1 MTLLLGA
8 VLIYCLRIVD
18 VSIGTLRTLYMV
30 RGDRLRA
37 VPLAFF
43 ESLVWV
49 IAVSRVMSQLNDPT
63 RLFAYAA
70 GFASGTFTGI
80 TIERWIASG
89 WILARIVE
97 RGIEAKLAEALRQAG
112 FGVTLFHGEGREEPL
127 RLMFVVAPRKRG
139 QEMLELIR
147 QTDADAFVTI
157 DDVQPAM
164 GGYLPASPG
173 ASGVRK

>member
-8 VLIYCLRIVD
+8 FLIYCLRIVD

-49 IAVSRVMSQLNDPT
+49 IAVSRVMSQLDDPT

-97 RGIEAKLAEALRQAG
+97 RGTQT
-112 FGVTLFHGEGREEPL
+112 TL
-127 RLMFVVAPRKRG
+127 V
-139 QEMLELIR
+139 
-147 QTDADAFVTI
+147 
-157 DDVQPAM
+157 
-164 GGYLPASPG
+164 
-173 ASGVRK
+173 

>member
-97 RGIEAKLAEALRQAG
+97 RGPEVKVAQAARDAG
-112 FGVTLFHGEGREEPL
+112 FGVTLFHGEGRDEPL

-139 QEMLELIR
+139 QEMMELIR

>member
-1 MTLLLGA
+1 
-8 VLIYCLRIVD
+8 
-18 VSIGTLRTLYMV
+18 MV
-30 RGDRLRA
+30 RGDRMRA

-49 IAVSRVMSQLNDPT
+49 IAVSRVMSQLDDPT

-97 RGIEAKLAEALRQAG
+97 RGPEAKLVEALRSAG

-127 RLMFVVAPRKRG
+127 RMMFVVAPRKRG

-147 QTDADAFVTI
+147 KTDPNAFVTI

-164 GGYLPASPG
+164 GGYLPQSPG